1 MAEEARVFFLRKRRE
16 RAEDTERR
24 ALLEGLGQ
32 TRSLIAQAY
41 AGFNAAK
48 DPDLIESYVFEIN
61 ALQARYS
68 YLLRRVKELDGEAQA
83 QPGYLRG
90 EPAAKGL
97 AEESWE
103 GMAVETL
110 LNALP
115 WIVGGLILILL
126 LAALRRP
133 LEWLV
138 RLAAR
143 TGVGLAALWAL
154 SGVGGLVGLHLGVNL
169 VNALV
174 LGVLGVPGFGL
185 LLMLNWALAV

>member
-68 YLLRRVKELDGEAQA
+68 YLLRRVKELDGRRRRSRDNCGGATRRQGDWQRKA
-83 QPGYLRG
+83 GRGWRWKPCSMPCPG
-90 EPAAKGL
+90 
-97 AEESWE
+97 
-103 GMAVETL
+103 
-110 LNALP
+110 
-115 WIVGGLILILL
+115 
-126 LAALRRP
+126 
-133 LEWLV
+133 
-138 RLAAR
+138 
-143 TGVGLAALWAL
+143 LWA
-154 SGVGGLVGLHLGVNL
+154 G
-169 VNALV
+169 
-174 LGVLGVPGFGL
+174 
-185 LLMLNWALAV
+185 